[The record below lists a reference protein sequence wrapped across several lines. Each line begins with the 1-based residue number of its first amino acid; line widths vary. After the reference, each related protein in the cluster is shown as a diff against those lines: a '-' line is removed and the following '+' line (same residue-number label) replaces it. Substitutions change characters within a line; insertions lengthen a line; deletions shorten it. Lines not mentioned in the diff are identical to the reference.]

1 MKTFDQILKHKIV
14 AIIRGAESG
23 DVPSIAE
30 ALLDGGI
37 VAMEVTL
44 NSPEALSVIE
54 KLTKKMGDKMLIGA
68 GTVLNKKAAKRAIA
82 AGARFLISPIVD
94 QAIIE
99 FTKKHGIVSIPGAY
113 TPTEIAHA
121 YSCGGNLIKIFPAS
135 GNVNYIKEVRA
146 PLPHIPLM
154 PTGGINLENILE
166 FQKTGAVAF
175 GIGTALVDTK
185 QKITN
190 EYLQQ
195 LTERAQKFI
204 QAVV

>member
-1 MKTFDQILKHKIV
+1 MNTLERLLKHKIV

-23 DVPSIAE
+23 DVIRIAE
-30 ALLDGGI
+30 ALLEGGI
-37 VAMEVTL
+37 MAMEVTL
-44 NSPEALSVIE
+44 NSPEALAVIE
-54 KLTKKMGDKMLIGA
+54 KLTKEMNNKMLIGA
-68 GTVLNKKAAKRAIA
+68 GTVLNKKDAKKAIS

-94 QAIIE
+94 LATIE
-99 FTKKHGIVSIPGAY
+99 YTKKNGIVSIPGAY
-113 TPTEIAHA
+113 TATEIAHA
-121 YSCGGNLIKIFPAS
+121 YSSGGDLIKVFPAS
-135 GNVNYIKEVRA
+135 GNVNYIKEIRA

-195 LTERAQKFI
+195 LTERAEKFA
-204 QAVV
+204 QVVM